1 MMNDLLGF
9 DVSKSGKMYDD
20 LSPVFIETRKMAVK
34 ATKEYNAL
42 YGKDEQKRTEILQAL
57 LGSVGELAHFEPDF
71 RCEFGKNIYIG
82 DRFYANFDCILLDGG
97 EIHLGDDV
105 LFGPRVGI
113 FTTNHATDPKERVA
127 GGCYSKN
134 VVIEDKVW
142 VGANV
147 TINQGVTIGKNTIIG
162 SGSVVTKSIP
172 ENVIAAGNPCRV
184 LRGITEED
192 KTDYLSIRK

>member
-1 MMNDLLGF
+1 MKELLGF
-9 DVSKSGKMYDD
+9 NASKSGEMYDD
-20 LSPVFIETRKMAVK
+20 LSPIFVETRKKAVE
-34 ATKEYNAL
+34 ATREYNAL
-42 YGKDEQKRTEILQAL
+42 YGKDEQKRIEILRAL
-57 LGSVGELAHFEPDF
+57 LGSVGESVHFEPDF
-71 RCEFGKNIYIG
+71 RCEFGKNIHIG
-82 DRFYANFDCILLDGG
+82 NRFYANFDCILLDGG

-113 FTTNHATDPKERVA
+113 FTTNHAIDPAERVA

-134 VVIEDKVW
+134 VVIEDNVW

-184 LRGITEED
+184 LREITEED
-192 KTDYLSIRK
+192 KTDYLSIRN